1 MFAVRTE
8 DSFVDVVVVVVVV
21 GEGVTETPRVKD
33 ADSLLLS
40 GDGTVS
46 RMETLSSEDVL
57 DRL

>member
-8 DSFVDVVVVVVVV
+8 DSFVDVVVVVVAV
-21 GEGVTETPRVKD
+21 GEGVTETPLVKD

>member
-8 DSFVDVVVVVVVV
+8 DTFVDVVVVVVAV
-21 GEGVTETPRVKD
+21 GEGVTETPLVKD

>member
-8 DSFVDVVVVVVVV
+8 DSFVDVVGVVAV

-40 GDGTVS
+40 
-46 RMETLSSEDVL
+46 
-57 DRL
+57 

>member
-8 DSFVDVVVVVVVV
+8 DSFVDVVGVVAV